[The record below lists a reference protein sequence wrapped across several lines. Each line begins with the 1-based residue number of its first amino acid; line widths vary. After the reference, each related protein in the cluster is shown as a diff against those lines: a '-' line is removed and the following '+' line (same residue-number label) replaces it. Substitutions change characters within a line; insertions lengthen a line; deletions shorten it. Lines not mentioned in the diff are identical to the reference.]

1 MKKQTYGLMIAGA
14 GVLWGLISIFFKLL
28 TAAGL
33 DGFQT
38 VAVRFGFSA
47 VLLLAWLAVRSPAL
61 LRIRHPA
68 HLLYFLGTG
77 ILSQAFFN
85 FCYYTAIDRA
95 GVAVAA
101 LLLYTAPAFVIV
113 FSRVLFREAIT
124 GRKLAALVLTILGCA
139 CISGAFGGA
148 LAISRAALLY
158 GLGSGLGY
166 ALYSIFGKLA
176 LRDYAPETVT
186 VYSFVFATLGLLPL
200 AHPAELVTRL
210 TEPAV
215 LLPGAGIA
223 LLCTVGAYLLYTAGL
238 THVEAGQ
245 ASILA
250 TVEPVVAA
258 LLGFLAFHENVTMSG
273 IAGIALILS
282 AIVLASL
289 PDKKNS

>member
-1 MKKQTYGLMIAGA
+1 MKTQAYSFMIAGA
-14 GVLWGLISIFFKLL
+14 GILWGLISIFFKLL
-28 TAAGL
+28 SAAGL

-47 VLLLAWLAVRSPAL
+47 ILLFVWLGVRSPQL
-61 LRIRHPA
+61 LRIRRPA
-68 HLLYFLGTG
+68 HLLYFIGTG

-85 FCYYTAIDRA
+85 FCYYSAIARA
-95 GVAVAA
+95 GVSVAA

-113 FSRVLFREAIT
+113 FSRVRFGEALT
-124 GRKLAALVLTILGCA
+124 GRKLAALALTIAGCA
-139 CISGAFGGA
+139 CISGALGGA
-148 LAISRAALLY
+148 LAIPRAALLY

-176 LRDYAPETVT
+176 LREYAPETVT

-200 AHPAELVTRL
+200 THPAQFLPRL
-210 TEPAV
+210 TESAV
-215 LLPGAGIA
+215 LLPGIGVA

-245 ASILA
+245 AAILA

-258 LLGFLAFHENVTMSG
+258 LLGFLAFHEDVTPDKL
-273 IAGIALILS
+273 AGLLLILG

-289 PDKKNS
+289 PGRKG

>member
-1 MKKQTYGLMIAGA
+1 MKTQAYSFMIAGA
-14 GVLWGLISIFFKLL
+14 GILWGLISIFFKLL
-28 TAAGL
+28 SAAGL

-47 VLLLAWLAVRSPAL
+47 ILLFVWLAVRSPQL
-61 LRIRHPA
+61 LRIRRPA
-68 HLLYFLGTG
+68 HLLYFIGTG

-85 FCYYTAIDRA
+85 FCYYSAIARA
-95 GVAVAA
+95 GVSVAA

-113 FSRVLFREAIT
+113 FSRVRFGEALT
-124 GRKLAALVLTILGCA
+124 GRKLAALALTIAGCA
-139 CISGAFGGA
+139 CISGALGGA
-148 LAISRAALLY
+148 PAIPRAALLY

-176 LRDYAPETVT
+176 LREYAPETVT

-200 AHPAELVTRL
+200 THPAQFLPRL
-210 TEPAV
+210 TEAAV
-215 LLPGAGIA
+215 LLPGIGVA

-245 ASILA
+245 AAILA

-258 LLGFLAFHENVTMSG
+258 LLGFLAFHENVTPDKL
-273 IAGIALILS
+273 AGILLILG

-289 PDKKNS
+289 PGRKG

>member
-1 MKKQTYGLMIAGA
+1 MKTQAYSFMIAGA
-14 GVLWGLISIFFKLL
+14 GILWGLISIFFKLL
-28 TAAGL
+28 SAAGL

-47 VLLLAWLAVRSPAL
+47 ILLFVWLGVRSPQL
-61 LRIRHPA
+61 LRIRRPA
-68 HLLYFLGTG
+68 HLLYFIGTG

-85 FCYYTAIDRA
+85 FCYYSAIARA
-95 GVAVAA
+95 GVSVAA

-113 FSRVLFREAIT
+113 FSRVRFGEALT
-124 GRKLAALVLTILGCA
+124 GRKLAALALTIAGCA
-139 CISGAFGGA
+139 CISGALGGA
-148 LAISRAALLY
+148 LAIPRAALLY

-176 LRDYAPETVT
+176 LREYAPETVT

-200 AHPAELVTRL
+200 THPAQFLPRL
-210 TEPAV
+210 TESAV
-215 LLPGAGIA
+215 LLPGIGVA

-245 ASILA
+245 AAILA

-258 LLGFLAFHENVTMSG
+258 LLGFLAFHEDVTSDKL
-273 IAGIALILS
+273 AGILLILG

-289 PDKKNS
+289 PGRKG

>member
-1 MKKQTYGLMIAGA
+1 MKQHRYGLMIAGA
-14 GVLWGLISIFFKLL
+14 GVLWGLISIFFKRLS
-28 TAAGL
+28 AAGL
-33 DGFQT
+33 DGFQA
-38 VAVRFGFSA
+38 VAVRFGISA
-47 VLLLAWLAVRSPAL
+47 LLLLAWLAVRNPAL
-61 LRIRHPA
+61 LRIHRPV
-68 HLLYFLGTG
+68 HLLYFVGTG
-77 ILSQAFFN
+77 MLSLAFFN

-113 FSRVLFREAIT
+113 FSRVLFGEAIT
-124 GRKLAALVLTILGCA
+124 RRKLAALVLTILGCA

-148 LAISRAALLY
+148 LTLSRPALLY
-158 GLGSGLGY
+158 GLGAGLGY

-186 VYSFVFATLGLLPL
+186 VYSFVFAALGLLPL
-200 AHPAELVTRL
+200 SHPAVLFARL

-215 LLPGAGIA
+215 LLPGIGIA

-258 LLGFLAFHENVTMSG
+258 LLGFLAFHESVTAAKL
-273 IAGIALILS
+273 AGIALILG

-289 PDKKNS
+289 PDRKP